1 MSAGLVRAPR
11 EPTGTPRAGRI
22 VHRGGPY
29 LGTMTHRV
37 DSRGRFT
44 IERAIRDA
52 LGIRPGDLA
61 VQRIENGSLV
71 TRFARL
77 PKPHDRSPAGALG
90 PPPQSPSG
98 GSWEDAIAAEIV
110 KDTRR

>member
-1 MSAGLVRAPR
+1 M
-11 EPTGTPRAGRI
+11 
-22 VHRGGPY
+22 
-29 LGTMTHRV
+29 GTMTHRV

-71 TRFARL
+71 IRFARL

-90 PPPQSPSG
+90 PPPQSPSDEPREVT
-98 GSWEDAIAAEIV
+98 SAAEFV
-110 KDTRR
+110 ADGPFALAP